1 MYIVHISTCIIDLS
15 VTISM
20 LTSDFISS
28 YDFLFFVSI
37 IRPFLEWGV
46 DHTFTFADYYD
57 PKYKKFDC
65 LRVINEDRV
74 AGGQGFPTHP
84 HQNYEIF
91 SYVISGTLRHKDN
104 LGTDE
109 SMNRG
114 DIQMTTAGLGVQHSE
129 FNANPAPA
137 SFVHFLQVWCTPLL
151 RNVKPQY
158 QWRHFDDKEKIN
170 NILPIITQSGNNGD
184 AIKINSE
191 VDVYASLLGDQQT
204 VTHPLRADRE
214 YYIHVAQN
222 VIDLNHEIQV
232 TSLLIDNGDQQYE
245 IQAGDGVYIRSIQ
258 ESDAELK
265 ITGLV
270 KDNEGNNGRFK
281 YTEFLLF
288 DLKKQ

>member
-1 MYIVHISTCIIDLS
+1 
-15 VTISM
+15 
-20 LTSDFISS
+20 
-28 YDFLFFVSI
+28 
-37 IRPFLEWGV
+37 
-46 DHTFTFADYYD
+46 
-57 PKYKKFDC
+57 
-65 LRVINEDRV
+65 
-74 AGGQGFPTHP
+74 
-84 HQNYEIF
+84 
-91 SYVISGTLRHKDN
+91 
-104 LGTDE
+104 
-109 SMNRG
+109 MNRG

-137 SFVHFLQVWCTPLL
+137 SFVHFLQVWCIPLL